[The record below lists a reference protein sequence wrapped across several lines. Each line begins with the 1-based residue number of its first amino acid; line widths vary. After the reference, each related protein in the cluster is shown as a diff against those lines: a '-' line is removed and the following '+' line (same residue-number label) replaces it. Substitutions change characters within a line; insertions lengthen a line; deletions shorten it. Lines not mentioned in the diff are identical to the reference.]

1 MIVPHLRSLIVL
13 ECKKNSEAVL
23 TDPEFELSGL
33 FVPCYTHPEQL
44 EVLVCLSVP
53 LRHVSFLKRC

>member
-13 ECKKNSEAVL
+13 VCKRNSEAVL
-23 TDPEFELSGL
+23 ADPASELSGL

-53 LRHVSFLKRC
+53 LS